1 MRSNHISAIQIE
13 RRNAQC
19 PETEKKRHAFIQCCC
34 RCGPCSILPAIPKL
48 EVVGAHL
55 NLLGWAPP
63 RLAGRSGQWI
73 RSELEACAALL
84 CSQLAT
90 TAPHRA
96 SNPPEPTNINVDP
109 RSSLSQPL
117 TTTKL
122 KHRPRSDCRR
132 CPFARACPLTSGY
145 PTTPSKALGPSDCI
159 TQPALPHAIRR
170 PAKPPP
176 SRQNIRL
183 RCLCRPIPF

>member
-1 MRSNHISAIQIE
+1 MLLQMWPLLHS
-13 RRNAQC
+13 
-19 PETEKKRHAFIQCCC
+19 PRHPQARGG
-34 RCGPCSILPAIPKL
+34 RCASQF
-48 EVVGAHL
+48 VR
-55 NLLGWAPP
+55 LGSSPP
-63 RLAGRSGQWI
+63 RWAQWAVGSF
-73 RSELEACAALL
+73 RTGSLRCSALL
-84 CSQLAT
+84 WLMQLAT

-117 TTTKL
+117 TTTKP

-132 CPFARACPLTSGY
+132 CAFARAYPLTSGY